1 MSSPNLAASPAPREA
16 QSRASTPSL
25 LPHSNEDDTIQPNPY
40 TLSPGRRKCPIP
52 LCPHARKVFN
62 PQWRLTEHMKRHHGW
77 PRKYKK
83 PPAASGARDAEF
95 SLLTPPNSH
104 DPSTTSNDANLDDDP
119 YARPY
124 STRGAAH
131 RRSARVELR
140 HDHVI
145 YDDNFDR
152 NAEVLKESP
161 PDPLYSH
168 GDTDLSLVEQI
179 ETCITELRTHHE
191 EKISSPSPSP
201 DQKPNP
207 SAHYDDLAAGLSN
220 ALDRSLIKVNFI
232 LPPNEAHMDLLI
244 PLYHALAGH
253 AQSKVA
259 QQKLSWPFNHVSDFL
274 PNALPR
280 LAAIQTPLPSKHA
293 KTNSL
298 EPSTP
303 VDVGSPTPIQSS
315 PPTTETVEL
324 VKPAKQTI
332 KLKLNL
338 SST

>member
-1 MSSPNLAASPAPREA
+1 
-16 QSRASTPSL
+16 
-25 LPHSNEDDTIQPNPY
+25 
-40 TLSPGRRKCPIP
+40 
-52 LCPHARKVFN
+52 
-62 PQWRLTEHMKRHHGW
+62 MKRHHGW

-83 PPAASGARDAEF
+83 PPTATSGALDADF

-140 HDHVI
+140 HDHVM
-145 YDDNFDR
+145 YDDDFDR
-152 NAEVLKESP
+152 NAEALKESL

-168 GDTDLSLVEQI
+168 GDTDLSLVDQI
-179 ETCITELRTHHE
+179 ETCITQLKTHHGS
-191 EKISSPSPSP
+191 KSSPPSP
-201 DQKPNP
+201 FLHEKPNSFVHEKP
-207 SAHYDDLAAGLSN
+207 NSLVHYNDLAAGLN
-220 ALDRSLIKVNFI
+220 DALHRSLIKVNFI
-232 LPPNEAHMDLLI
+232 LPPDEAHMDLLI

-259 QQKLSWPFNHVSDFL
+259 DQKLSWPFKHVSDFL
-274 PNALPR
+274 PIPLPGFS
-280 LAAIQTPLPSKHA
+280 AAQTPPSKLA
-293 KTNSL
+293 KTNNDL
-298 EPSTP
+298 EPSSP
-303 VDVGSPTPIQSS
+303 VNVDSPTPIQSS
-315 PPTTETVEL
+315 PPPTKAETVEL
-324 VKPAKQTI
+324 AKPAKQTI